1 MEMVTAVTS
10 RRAILFSIMTRE
22 PNGLLHQDLTGQI
35 LRAFYG
41 VYNELGSEFL
51 EAVYEHAPY

>member
-1 MEMVTAVTS
+1 
-10 RRAILFSIMTRE
+10 MTRE

-41 VYNELGSEFL
+41 VYNELGSGFL